1 MSDLTAVDLEMFA
14 KLRILPKL
22 LEHAGIVRVT
32 DREARE
38 TYGISGGGDMAG
50 IAFPYFDP
58 GTMSNGRRRTYV
70 RIRRDHPEPVE
81 NGKPTK
87 KYVCPYGDRKRVY
100 FPPTSELFADV
111 TVPIVWV
118 EAEKSVLAREVLNN
132 GGALGGWA
140 DTATIDPLCSFDYPD
155 CYAAHAFVWQNGAK
169 ADLGVRRPNPRS
181 APPALGAAGGS
192 RQWRM
197 LAVAVGGRLRAA
209 RGARFEGL

>member
-1 MSDLTAVDLEMFA
+1 MKSL
-14 KLRILPKL
+14 
-22 LEHAGIVRVT
+22 
-32 DREARE
+32 
-38 TYGISGGGDMAG
+38 
-50 IAFPYFDP
+50 
-58 GTMSNGRRRTYV
+58 RRTC
-70 RIRRDHPEPVE
+70 IIAMTLLAAAIPVQLAAQ
-81 NGKPTK
+81 
-87 KYVCPYGDRKRVY
+87 DRTQPQHQY
-100 FPPTSELFADV
+100 HHYQLIDV
-111 TVPIVWV
+111 GTFGGPQ
-118 EAEKSVLAREVLNN
+118 SFQFLDGPAREVLNN

-169 ADLGVRRPNPRS
+169 ADLGVRRPNPRP